1 MMLLLAQ
8 VLAALVLLIHVY
20 IFALETVLFKDRGR
34 KVFGLSREQAQAMA
48 SAMSNQGCYN
58 GFLALALA
66 LGFLLPDAT
75 TARAF
80 TVYGLVCVCIAG
92 IWGGVTVQRRILLV
106 QTLPAALALAA
117 LWAA

>member
-1 MMLLLAQ
+1 MVMLAQ
-8 VLAALVLLIHVY
+8 VLTGLVLLIHIY
-20 IFALETVLFKDRGR
+20 IFALETVLFKGRGR

-48 SAMSNQGCYN
+48 GAMSNQGCYN

-66 LGFLLPDAT
+66 LGFLLPDAG

-80 TVYGLVCVCIAG
+80 TLYGLSCVCIAW
-92 IWGGVTVQRRILLV
+92 IWGAVTVQRRILLV

-117 LWAA
+117 LWAT